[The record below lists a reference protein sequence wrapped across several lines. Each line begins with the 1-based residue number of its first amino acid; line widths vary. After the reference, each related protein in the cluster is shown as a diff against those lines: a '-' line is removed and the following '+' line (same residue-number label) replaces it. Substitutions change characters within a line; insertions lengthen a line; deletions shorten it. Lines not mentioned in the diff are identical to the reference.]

1 MMTTTIMGAKL
12 TSISMPADDSDMV
25 GCLYPPRQKKNLFYL
40 RIPNGLLMEAL
51 VQVIL
56 ARLLD
61 VWHRGIVGT
70 KPSRGLPDRE
80 DTLGGVIVP
89 HAPCTN
95 LQKLAAVFQPPT
107 RIFTCE
113 FTGASLY
120 LGSAYNA
127 ADEQNLQ
134 EHTIR
139 HILNVSQSIP
149 CWHVGVTYFRIPA
162 RDVAGASL
170 FFNEAM
176 CYETLHF
183 IHSNLM
189 RKRNVLIHCQ
199 FGSSRSAA
207 VVLLYLMWR
216 RCGGSTGIYDSI
228 VAAYDE
234 IVHRRP
240 MIDINTGFLLEV
252 ENLLTAMYQHT
263 HQLSL
268 PPPHYPHHG
277 HRHGI
282 FRLAR
287 APRKAPKAI
296 GAAEEMDRHDQQPRH
311 VPSFGGDD
319 ELFAPH
325 VRVLG
330 LRMGFKG

>member
-1 MMTTTIMGAKL
+1 
-12 TSISMPADDSDMV
+12 
-25 GCLYPPRQKKNLFYL
+25 
-40 RIPNGLLMEAL
+40 MEAF

-80 DTLGGVIVP
+80 DVLGGVIVP
-89 HAPCTN
+89 HVPCN
-95 LQKLAAVFQPPT
+95 NFDKLIAVFQPPT
-107 RIFTCE
+107 EIFTCE

-127 ADEQNLQ
+127 ADEQSLH

-149 CWHVGVTYFRIPA
+149 CWHIGVEYFRIPA

-189 RKRNVLIHCQ
+189 SKRNVLIHCQ

-216 RCGGSTGIYDSI
+216 RRGGSTGIYDSI
-228 VAAYDE
+228 VGAYDS
-234 IVHRRP
+234 IVRRRP

-252 ENLLTAMYQHT
+252 ENLLTAMYKHT

-268 PPPHYPHHG
+268 LPHSYHG
-277 HRHGI
+277 HHAI

-287 APRKAPKAI
+287 APRKAAKAI
-296 GAAEEMDRHDQQPRH
+296 GAAEEMDGHDQQPRH
-311 VPSFGGDD
+311 VDSDG
-319 ELFAPH
+319 
-325 VRVLG
+325 
-330 LRMGFKG
+330 